1 MAGFAIFLVLL
12 AKFMACKGQ
21 NSLSSYISTMQDEIL
36 IGKTLAQI
44 QETNTMHCALSCSRT
59 TSCEGVNFD
68 MKTGNCFLIAV
79 GGVREFKKAPGF
91 VYMGMVG
98 IAEPDFSF

>member
-1 MAGFAIFLVLL
+1 MGGFAIFLVLL

-21 NSLSSYISTMQDEIL
+21 NSLSSYISTKQDEIL
-36 IGKTLAQI
+36 IGKTLEQI

-68 MKTGNCFLIAV
+68 MKAGNCFLIAV
-79 GGVREFKKAPGF
+79 GDVREFKKAPGF
-91 VYMGMVG
+91 VHMGIMVSE
-98 IAEPDFSF
+98 IK